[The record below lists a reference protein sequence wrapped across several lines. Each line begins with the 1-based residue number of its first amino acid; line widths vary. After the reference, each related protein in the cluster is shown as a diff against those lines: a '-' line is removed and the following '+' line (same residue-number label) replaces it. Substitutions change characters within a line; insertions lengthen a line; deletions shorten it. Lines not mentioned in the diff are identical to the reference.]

1 MKRKEKLYLKSAER
15 NHIRVYPFR
24 SKTECLWAV
33 SQEPKTLDCRY
44 VRNLLRAVLTLF
56 GLPPALLPALPHPP
70 KKVPLDFL
78 ELPHPQEA
86 ILCF

>member
-1 MKRKEKLYLKSAER
+1 MLCIHGGPAITYGACR
-15 NHIRVYPFR
+15 
-24 SKTECLWAV
+24 
-33 SQEPKTLDCRY
+33 RY

-56 GLPPALLPALPHPP
+56 GLPPGLLPALPHPP

-86 ILCF
+86 ILRF